1 MPNDRTTRT
10 SPTIAVTGATGN
22 VGRPL
27 IDLLLRDGA
36 RVRAVT
42 RSPRTAGLPDAVELV
57 EGDPSRPETLATAMQ
72 GVTALFL
79 NPVAVRGAAVDLL
92 ALARA
97 GGAVRVV
104 ALSAS
109 TVDDD
114 PAAQPSRAVGV
125 NYRATEDAVEA
136 CGLEW
141 VTLRSGAQATN
152 SIRMWAAQIRSGGGV
167 IFGPYAASRAAA
179 VDERDVA
186 AVAARALLTDGLVGA
201 RPVLTG
207 PESLTQEQMVVTI
220 GDALGRPLR
229 YQEIPPEVARR
240 AMLDRGAPFTEAL
253 VNRLLAWLANGV
265 EHPAPVTHDVE
276 TILGRAATTYA
287 QWAVDHAGA
296 FRLDR

>member
-1 MPNDRTTRT
+1 V
-10 SPTIAVTGATGN
+10 VTGATGN

-27 IDLLLRDGA
+27 LDLLRRGGA

-42 RSPRTAGLPDAVELV
+42 RSPRAAGWPHGVELV
-57 EGDPSRPETLATAMQ
+57 EGDPSRPETLAAAMQ
-72 GVTALFL
+72 GATALFL
-79 NPVAVRGAAVDLL
+79 NPVAVQGAAVELL

-97 GGAVRVV
+97 GGARRVV
-104 ALSAS
+104 ALSSS

-114 PAAQPSRAVGV
+114 PAAQPSRAGGV
-125 NYRATEDAVEA
+125 NYRAMEDAVEA

-152 SIRMWAAQIRSGGGV
+152 SIRLWAAPIQGGGGV
-167 IFGPYAASRAAA
+167 VFGPYAASRAAA

-220 GDALGRPLR
+220 GDAIGRPLR
-229 YQEIPPEVARR
+229 YQEIPAEAARR
-240 AMLDRGAPFTEAL
+240 AMLDRGPPFTEAL
-253 VNRLLAWLANGV
+253 VSRLLAWLAKGV
-265 EHPAPVTHDVE
+265 EQPAPVTRDVE
-276 TILGRAATTYA
+276 AILGRAATTYA

-296 FRLDR
+296 FRA